1 MKKDGGKK
9 KLLTMSYKP
18 KERYA
23 SSNNTDN
30 DQADISRSLNLDYL
44 FQAKSIIDFDEKNSP
59 ELVKQKYNSGKAIEV
74 TSEN

>member
-1 MKKDGGKK
+1 
-9 KLLTMSYKP
+9 MSYKP

-44 FQAKSIIDFDEKNSP
+44 FQGKSITDFDEKNP
-59 ELVKQKYNSGKAIEV
+59 AELVKQKYNSGKAIEV